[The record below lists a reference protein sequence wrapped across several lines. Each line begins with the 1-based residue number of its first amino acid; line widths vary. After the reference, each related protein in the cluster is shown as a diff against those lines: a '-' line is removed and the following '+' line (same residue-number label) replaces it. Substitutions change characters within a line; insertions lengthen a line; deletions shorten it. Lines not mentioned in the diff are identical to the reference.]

1 MSDNTSSENAAKH
14 GEMHRID
21 GNKNTGVNLQR
32 RDAELY
38 IALGLFMFALGLP
51 VILGT
56 YFAVQGNDHCAAIV
70 NFICGVVLAGIGAAS
85 AIYGWV
91 SRKKLI

>member
-1 MSDNTSSENAAKH
+1 MNAAKQAETPSVP

-21 GNKNTGVNLQR
+21 ADRNTGVNLQR

-38 IALGLFMFALGLP
+38 VVLGLFMFALGLP

-56 YFAVQGNDHCAAIV
+56 YFAMQISDYRAAIV
-70 NFICGVVLAGIGAAS
+70 NFVCGVVLAGIGLS
-85 AIYGWV
+85 SMLYGWMIK
-91 SRKKLI
+91 RRMA